1 MEDSITLKRSEQRR
15 VQVLM
20 QLAGGVISS
29 GQAAELLSLSERQVR
44 RLAAVL
50 GSDGPAGLIHGN
62 RGVCGLVLHQ
72 LETGH
77 RVGSQK
83 PDFQRVS

>member
-1 MEDSITLKRSEQRR
+1 MEDSITFRLSEQRR
-15 VQVLM
+15 AQVLI

-44 RLAAVL
+44 RLAAAL

-62 RGVCGLVLHQ
+62 RG
-72 LETGH
+72 
-77 RVGSQK
+77 RRPSNA
-83 PDFQRVS
+83 VSEAITAG

>member
-1 MEDSITLKRSEQRR
+1 MEDSITLKLSEQRR

-50 GSDGPAGLIHGN
+50 GG
-62 RGVCGLVLHQ
+62 
-72 LETGH
+72 
-77 RVGSQK
+77 QK

>member
-1 MEDSITLKRSEQRR
+1 MEDSITLKRSEPRR

-29 GQAAELLSLSERQVR
+29 GQAAEF
-44 RLAAVL
+44 
-50 GSDGPAGLIHGN
+50 